1 MKTRKLLVKLGKKYP
16 RSLSESW
23 DYPLHQVG
31 KIKEEAKCILLCLD
45 FDEIVYKYMEDND
58 LLNKVDL
65 IITHHPFIFGKYED
79 IIKNDSKKVQ
89 LIEKINKNNLVI
101 YSYHTCFDSAKDGMN
116 DALAETLELKDI
128 HPLISNPMARGGE
141 LEDEMDVY
149 EFSKYAK
156 NKLNVPYGLLL
167 PYGNKKIKRVAIIGG
182 GGSSYYKDSML
193 ESYDIYISGDCPHH
207 IRRDIVTSNYN
218 YLDLP
223 HEIEKIFVKQM
234 KKVLLD
240 IDSNF
245 EIIEVDHE
253 KEPEVIL

>member
-1 MKTRKLLVKLGKKYP
+1 M
-16 RSLSESW
+16 S
-23 DYPLHQVG
+23 
-31 KIKEEAKCILLCLD
+31 
-45 FDEIVYKYMEDND
+45 F
-58 LLNKVDL
+58 
-65 IITHHPFIFGKYED
+65 
-79 IIKNDSKKVQ
+79 
-89 LIEKINKNNLVI
+89 
-101 YSYHTCFDSAKDGMN
+101 
-116 DALAETLELKDI
+116 LELKDI

-156 NKLNVPYGLLL
+156 NKLNVSYGLLL